1 MFNFKKLIME
11 IDIRRTDI
19 KSTENKNTN
28 EINLIFMRT
37 KRRKISI

>member
-1 MFNFKKLIME
+1 ME